1 MGFHQDRGELLS
13 SHPQLSIKHLLITA
27 SLTPACLSGQA
38 CPSCKHLARQFCSV
52 TGEWCTGR
60 NRNIGVQ
67 TIGKALPLSISPEKS
82 KIMFS
87 QGHCRPSIK
96 KKNGRGEKKKWKGEE
111 EIAEHPVSLHSC
123 LHSAAEAV
131 NSKALKHIG
140 HHLRHPSFQK
150 LPLFTQLSGGSTQ
163 FIAVPRGSLCTVTFG
178 GDTRGP
184 HKQPACALQYLKGMS
199 PGLDSCLLKDIKGNN
214 VFLT

>member
-1 MGFHQDRGELLS
+1 M
-13 SHPQLSIKHLLITA
+13 
-27 SLTPACLSGQA
+27 LTRRA

-52 TGEWCTGR
+52 TGDRCTGR
-60 NRNIGVQ
+60 NRNIGIQ
-67 TIGKALPLSISPEKS
+67 TIGEALSLSISPEKS

-96 KKNGRGEKKKWKGEE
+96 LKKKKWKRGKKKWKGEE
-111 EIAEHPVSLHSC
+111 EIAKHPVSLHSC

-131 NSKALKHIG
+131 NSKELKHIG

-163 FIAVPRGSLCTVTFG
+163 FIAVPRGSLYTVTFG

-184 HKQPACALQYLKGMS
+184 HKQPASALQYLKGRS
-199 PGLDSCLLKDIKGNN
+199 PGLDGCLLKDIKGNN